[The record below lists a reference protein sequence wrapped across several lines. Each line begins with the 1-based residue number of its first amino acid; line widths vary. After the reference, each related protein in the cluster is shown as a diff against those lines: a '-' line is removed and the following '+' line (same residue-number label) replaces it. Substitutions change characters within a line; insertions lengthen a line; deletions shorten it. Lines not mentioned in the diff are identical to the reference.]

1 MAECT
6 FFFCRNSLNSLIYN
20 VNPSLFTNFAVQ
32 FKRNRMLLKLY
43 HRYVSLF
50 LVLMCFVPH
59 SLNAQVRGRVTDAD
73 TGEPIPAVNV
83 YYGKQKTVGTTTN
96 DKGRYTLQAPD
107 KGDTLVFSYVGYQ
120 TYKIYIKAGEKK
132 TLNVKLQGLD
142 RELSELL
149 VKPKK
154 RRYSRK
160 DNPAVE
166 LMRKVIAA
174 KEKSDLKQNDYYRY
188 DKYQRITFGFNNIT
202 QHFIDSSFL
211 RKFPLLVKQV
221 EYCPQTQTNILPLTY
236 NETSSEHI
244 YRKQPEAERNFIRGT
259 NSEGVNELFA
269 TGDIVNVVL
278 QRFFADVNI
287 YDNSINL
294 LERYFTSPLSST
306 NAISF
311 YQYYI
316 MDTLDVE
323 GDKCIE
329 LSFIPQNPQDFGFS
343 GRLWVLDDGTYQVK
357 RCLVNLPL
365 RSSVNF
371 ISNLV
376 IEQDFSTLPNGQRVL
391 VKDNMI
397 AELGALK
404 KYHNMMVK
412 RTTAYTGFDFAP
424 ISSERFDQR
433 EQPREGTPVIKD
445 ENFWAQH
452 RTDTLTRSEA
462 GMSTMVQDMT
472 RKKGFG
478 WIIWIVR
485 AFVENYVETS
495 PPGKKNYV
503 DFGPV
508 NTVVSS
514 NFIDKVRFRASAQ
527 TTANLSPHL
536 FLKGY
541 AAYGVR
547 DKKWKYEGEVE
558 YSFLKKQYSPEEF
571 PRNSI
576 AVSTRYDVMAPSDAM
591 LPTDKDNVF
600 TSLKTQTID
609 QMSYFR
615 QYNIRYV
622 YEFDNHFGITAQLRH
637 ITQNPTG
644 TLFYRTVSGQ
654 TVPEL
659 TQSEATLSVRY
670 APGEKV
676 VVTKQRRHPVNHNY
690 PIYTLMHTTGFK
702 DVLGGDY
709 ASNYTELSVTK
720 RFWLNSCG
728 RIDIYGRAGAQWN
741 RVPFPLLI
749 TPAANNSYIIQ
760 RGMFNMINNMEFM
773 NDRFVSLD
781 VQWDLSGKLFNRI
794 PLLKHLKWRE
804 VIGFKTLYGTLTD
817 KNNPFK
823 QGNQSDLFE
832 FPSRNGQP
840 TSFVMGDTPY
850 MELNVGIHNIFK
862 ILRVDYV
869 RRLNYLNAPNA
880 KKNGV
885 RFVLQFDF

>member
-1 MAECT
+1 M
-6 FFFCRNSLNSLIYN
+6 
-20 VNPSLFTNFAVQ
+20 
-32 FKRNRMLLKLY
+32 
-43 HRYVSLF
+43 
-50 LVLMCFVPH
+50 
-59 SLNAQVRGRVTDAD
+59 
-73 TGEPIPAVNV
+73 
-83 YYGKQKTVGTTTN
+83 
-96 DKGRYTLQAPD
+96 
-107 KGDTLVFSYVGYQ
+107 
-120 TYKIYIKAGEKK
+120 
-132 TLNVKLQGLD
+132 
-142 RELSELL
+142 
-149 VKPKK
+149 
-154 RRYSRK
+154 
-160 DNPAVE
+160 
-166 LMRKVIAA
+166 
-174 KEKSDLKQNDYYRY
+174 
-188 DKYQRITFGFNNIT
+188 
-202 QHFIDSSFL
+202 
-211 RKFPLLVKQV
+211 
-221 EYCPQTQTNILPLTY
+221 
-236 NETSSEHI
+236 
-244 YRKQPEAERNFIRGT
+244 
-259 NSEGVNELFA
+259 
-269 TGDIVNVVL
+269 
-278 QRFFADVNI
+278 
-287 YDNSINL
+287 
-294 LERYFTSPLSST
+294 
-306 NAISF
+306 
-311 YQYYI
+311 
-316 MDTLDVE
+316 
-323 GDKCIE
+323 
-329 LSFIPQNPQDFGFS
+329 
-343 GRLWVLDDGTYQVK
+343 
-357 RCLVNLPL
+357 
-365 RSSVNF
+365 
-371 ISNLV
+371 
-376 IEQDFSTLPNGQRVL
+376 
-391 VKDNMI
+391 
-397 AELGALK
+397 
-404 KYHNMMVK
+404 
-412 RTTAYTGFDFAP
+412 
-424 ISSERFDQR
+424 
-433 EQPREGTPVIKD
+433 
-445 ENFWAQH
+445 
-452 RTDTLTRSEA
+452 
-462 GMSTMVQDMT
+462 
-472 RKKGFG
+472 
-478 WIIWIVR
+478 
-485 AFVENYVETS
+485 
-495 PPGKKNYV
+495 
-503 DFGPV
+503 
-508 NTVVSS
+508 
-514 NFIDKVRFRASAQ
+514 
-527 TTANLSPHL
+527 
-536 FLKGY
+536 
-541 AAYGVR
+541 
-547 DKKWKYEGEVE
+547 E

-659 TQSEATLSVRY
+659 TQSEATLSLRY

>member
-1 MAECT
+1 
-6 FFFCRNSLNSLIYN
+6 
-20 VNPSLFTNFAVQ
+20 
-32 FKRNRMLLKLY
+32 
-43 HRYVSLF
+43 
-50 LVLMCFVPH
+50 
-59 SLNAQVRGRVTDAD
+59 
-73 TGEPIPAVNV
+73 
-83 YYGKQKTVGTTTN
+83 
-96 DKGRYTLQAPD
+96 
-107 KGDTLVFSYVGYQ
+107 
-120 TYKIYIKAGEKK
+120 
-132 TLNVKLQGLD
+132 
-142 RELSELL
+142 
-149 VKPKK
+149 
-154 RRYSRK
+154 
-160 DNPAVE
+160 
-166 LMRKVIAA
+166 MRKVIAA

-659 TQSEATLSVRY
+659 TQSEATLSLRY

>member
-1 MAECT
+1 
-6 FFFCRNSLNSLIYN
+6 
-20 VNPSLFTNFAVQ
+20 
-32 FKRNRMLLKLY
+32 
-43 HRYVSLF
+43 
-50 LVLMCFVPH
+50 
-59 SLNAQVRGRVTDAD
+59 
-73 TGEPIPAVNV
+73 
-83 YYGKQKTVGTTTN
+83 
-96 DKGRYTLQAPD
+96 
-107 KGDTLVFSYVGYQ
+107 
-120 TYKIYIKAGEKK
+120 
-132 TLNVKLQGLD
+132 
-142 RELSELL
+142 
-149 VKPKK
+149 
-154 RRYSRK
+154 
-160 DNPAVE
+160 
-166 LMRKVIAA
+166 
-174 KEKSDLKQNDYYRY
+174 
-188 DKYQRITFGFNNIT
+188 
-202 QHFIDSSFL
+202 
-211 RKFPLLVKQV
+211 
-221 EYCPQTQTNILPLTY
+221 
-236 NETSSEHI
+236 
-244 YRKQPEAERNFIRGT
+244 
-259 NSEGVNELFA
+259 
-269 TGDIVNVVL
+269 
-278 QRFFADVNI
+278 
-287 YDNSINL
+287 
-294 LERYFTSPLSST
+294 
-306 NAISF
+306 
-311 YQYYI
+311 
-316 MDTLDVE
+316 
-323 GDKCIE
+323 
-329 LSFIPQNPQDFGFS
+329 
-343 GRLWVLDDGTYQVK
+343 
-357 RCLVNLPL
+357 
-365 RSSVNF
+365 
-371 ISNLV
+371 
-376 IEQDFSTLPNGQRVL
+376 
-391 VKDNMI
+391 MI

-404 KYHNMMVK
+404 KYHNMLIK
-412 RTTAYTGFDFAP
+412 RTTAYTGFDFSP
-424 ISSERFDQR
+424 IPGERFDQR

-445 ENFWAQH
+445 EGFWTQH

-462 GMSTMVQDMT
+462 NMSTMVRDMT

-576 AVSTRYDVMAPSDAM
+576 AISTRYDVMAPSDAM

-644 TLFYRTVSGQ
+644 TLFYRTVGGQ
-654 TVPEL
+654 MVPEL
-659 TQSEATLSVRY
+659 TQSEATLSLRY

-720 RFWLNSCG
+720 RFWLNSYG

-760 RGMFNMINNMEFM
+760 RSMFNMINNMEFM

>member
-1 MAECT
+1 M
-6 FFFCRNSLNSLIYN
+6 
-20 VNPSLFTNFAVQ
+20 
-32 FKRNRMLLKLY
+32 
-43 HRYVSLF
+43 VSF
-50 LVLMCFVPH
+50 
-59 SLNAQVRGRVTDAD
+59 
-73 TGEPIPAVNV
+73 
-83 YYGKQKTVGTTTN
+83 
-96 DKGRYTLQAPD
+96 
-107 KGDTLVFSYVGYQ
+107 VGYE
-120 TYKIYIKAGEKK
+120 TVKRAVGAGEKR
-132 TLNVKLQGLD
+132 TVNVSMKSLD
-142 RELSELL
+142 RELSELV

-154 RRYSRK
+154 QKYSRK
-160 DNPAVE
+160 NNPAVE

-174 KEKSDLKQNDYYRY
+174 KGQNDLKNNDYYRY

-202 QHFIDSSFL
+202 QEFMDSGFL
-211 RKFPLLVKQV
+211 KKYPLLLKQV
-221 EYCPQTQTNILPLTY
+221 EFCPQTQTNILPLTY

-244 YRKQPEAERNFIRGT
+244 YRKLPEAERDFVRGT
-259 NSEGVNELFA
+259 NSEGLNELFA
-269 TGDIVNVVL
+269 TGDIVNIVL

-294 LERYFTSPLSST
+294 LERYFTSPLSESH
-306 NAISF
+306 AIFF

-329 LSFIPQNPQDFGFS
+329 LSFIPRNPQDFGFS
-343 GRLWVLDDGTYQVK
+343 GRLWVLADSSYQVK
-357 RCLVNLPL
+357 RCLVNLPV

-376 IEQDFSTLPNGQRVL
+376 IEQDFATLPNGQRVL

-397 AELGALK
+397 AEMGALK
-404 KYHNMMVK
+404 RYHNMLVK
-412 RTTAYTGFDFAP
+412 RTTAYTGFDFSP
-424 ISSERFDQR
+424 IADERFEQR
-433 EQPREGTPVIKD
+433 ETPREGVPQIKD
-445 ENFWAQH
+445 NTFWTQY

-462 GMSTMVQDMT
+462 NMSKMVSDMT
-472 RKKGFG
+472 KKKGFG
-478 WIIWIVR
+478 WILWIVR

-514 NFIDKVRFRASAQ
+514 NFIDKVRLRASAQ
-527 TTANLSPHL
+527 TTANLNPHL

-541 AAYGVR
+541 VAYGVR
-547 DKKWKYEGEVE
+547 DRKWKYEGEIE

-576 AVSTRYDVMAPSDAM
+576 AVSTRYDVMAPSDAL

-600 TSLKTQTID
+600 ASFKTQTID

-615 QYNIRYV
+615 QYSVRYV

-637 ITQNPTG
+637 ITQTPTG
-644 TLFYRTVSGQ
+644 SLFYRNLDGLM
-654 TVPEL
+654 VPKL
-659 TQSEATLSVRY
+659 TQSEATLSLRY
-670 APGEKV
+670 APGEQV

-690 PIYTLMHTTGFK
+690 PIFTLMHTAGFK
-702 DVLGGDY
+702 GVLGGDY
-709 ASNYTELSVTK
+709 ASNYTELSLTK
-720 RFWLNSCG
+720 RFWLNSWG
-728 RIDIYGRAGAQWN
+728 RIDVYARAGAQWN
-741 RVPFPLLI
+741 KVPFPLLI
-749 TPAANNSYIIQ
+749 TPEANNSYIIQ
-760 RGMFNMINNMEFM
+760 RNMFNLINNMEFM
-773 NDRFVSLD
+773 NDRFVSVAL
-781 VQWDLSGKLFNRI
+781 QWDLSGKLFNRI

-817 KNNPFK
+817 KNNPYK
-823 QGNQSDLFE
+823 QAGGGELFD
-832 FPSRNGQP
+832 FPSRNGMP
-840 TSFVMGDTPY
+840 TSFVMGDAPY

-862 ILRVDYV
+862 FLRVDYV
-869 RRLNYLNAPNA
+869 RRLNYLDLPNV